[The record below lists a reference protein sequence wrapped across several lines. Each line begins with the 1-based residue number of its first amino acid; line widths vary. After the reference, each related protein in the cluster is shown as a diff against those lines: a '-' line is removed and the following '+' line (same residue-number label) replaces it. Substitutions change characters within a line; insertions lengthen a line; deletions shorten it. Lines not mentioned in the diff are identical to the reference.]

1 MSDVVFMARAYSDD
15 LRKKFLEA
23 HAAGK
28 GTLRQLALQF
38 GVSVGWA
45 FKVSAAWRR
54 TGSMA
59 RPAQRRHGRESKVD
73 RELLGRLVRRKPD
86 IVLRELQAELAAEGV
101 RVSIAMIAVV
111 LARMGLRLKKSRF
124 TPPSATPKPTASAAN
139 SSSSRSPRS
148 RPKT

>member
-1 MSDVVFMARAYSDD
+1 MARAYSDD

-111 LARMGLRLKKSRF
+111 LARMGLRLKKVASRHRARHRSQPRAPR
-124 TPPSATPKPTASAAN
+124 TVRPPD
-139 SSSSRSPRS
+139 
-148 RPKT
+148 RPDRTRRPDLRG